1 MLPLRAMASNCVPLL
16 SISPP
21 VPAALPEGPAFR
33 DKTSIHI
40 RYIPSK
46 SDKSV
51 LQSILQSIQI
61 PSHLKNIYPPNPTFA
76 HTQIQSCILVTIEW
90 TEKLAIRCDLT

>member
-33 DKTSIHI
+33 DKTSIH
-40 RYIPSK
+40 
-46 SDKSV
+46 
-51 LQSILQSIQI
+51 ILQSIQI